1 MIKESELRERLGIG
15 KPEMKAFRDK
25 APTSYWFKEQSTKPS
40 KLWPVIW
47 TEDGV
52 DWLSK
57 QLNVKTEEVKVENA
71 EIECKVTKTGFI
83 NRRLVQIEKDGVR
96 ILATCKD
103 NKLIKPNVIVKV
115 KFRGGMAIVTAITK
129 NHMKY
134 KI

>member
-1 MIKESELRERLGIG
+1 MRERLGIG

-25 APTSYWFKEQSTKPS
+25 APTGYWFKEQSNKPS
-40 KLWPVIW
+40 KLWPVVW

-52 DWLSK
+52 NWLSK
-57 QLNVKTEEVKVENA
+57 ELNVKTEEVKVENA
-71 EIECKVTKTGFI
+71 EVECKVTKTGFI

-129 NHMKY
+129 KHMKY
-134 KI
+134 TI